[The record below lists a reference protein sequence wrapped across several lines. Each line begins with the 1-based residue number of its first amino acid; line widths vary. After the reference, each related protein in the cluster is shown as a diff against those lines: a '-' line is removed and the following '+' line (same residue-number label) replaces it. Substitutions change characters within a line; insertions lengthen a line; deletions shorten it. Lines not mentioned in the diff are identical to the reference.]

1 MAKLTQ
7 ADKELLA
14 LVARSKP
21 INFWSG
27 RPEQDMY
34 RVSDALLPA
43 FIAGHSQLFE
53 LHTLDGQKYVRLTR
67 EAKVLIEW
75 VI

>member
-1 MAKLTQ
+1 
-7 ADKELLA
+7 
-14 LVARSKP
+14 
-21 INFWSG
+21 
-27 RPEQDMY
+27 MY

-53 LHTLDGQKYVRLTR
+53 LHTLDGQKYVRLTL
-67 EAKVLIEW
+67 EAKVLIKW